1 MLQSSR
7 FGLDLRTVRVTWTIL
22 VLLAALGLAYALRQV
37 LFLIALSLFFAYL
50 LFPLV
55 HFAQR
60 WGIRS
65 RPLTI
70 AVVYLVVLAILGGAA
85 IAVGPR
91 LAAEV
96 QGLAQK
102 LPEMTRRIQSGE
114 IVVGFLARGGWESQ
128 QIREIDRLVQ
138 SHMGEIVIYAQQAT
152 ASVLKWLAG
161 AWVIVLIPVLAFF
174 ILKDVERFTST
185 AIWRLGHEG
194 RRRRVWWG
202 IAEDLHLLLGQ
213 YVRALLLLALITFVV
228 WSAVFLAAG
237 APYALVL
244 AGIGGALEVVP
255 VVGPLTAGVVAIGV
269 CLFAGYDHP
278 WLLALFILVWRLIQ
292 DYAVNPLVM
301 ARGIDIHP
309 ALVIVGVLAGGEIA
323 GVAGMFLAAPVM
335 AAVRIV
341 ARRLQAPDKSPVD
354 GDEDE
359 GSAGDVKRDRLD
371 VLDPISD
378 LSAAAPARLPTPSSS
393 ERAFELDRAT
403 APPRPDERA
412 ARDQGPIGRP
422 SAEG

>member
-1 MLQSSR
+1 MFQSSR
-7 FGLDLRTVRVTWTIL
+7 LGLDLRTVRVTWTIL

-55 HFAQR
+55 HFVQR
-60 WGIRS
+60 RGIRS
-65 RPLTI
+65 RALTI
-70 AVVYLVVLAILGGAA
+70 VAVYLVVLAILGGAA

-102 LPEMTRRIQSGE
+102 LPEMTKRIQNGE

-138 SHMGEIVIYAQQAT
+138 SHMGEIVLYAQQAA

-185 AIWRLGHEG
+185 AVWRLGHEG

-202 IAEDLHLLLGQ
+202 ITEDLHLLLGQ
-213 YVRALLLLALITFVV
+213 YVRALLLLALITFVA

-269 CLFAGYDHP
+269 CLFAGYEHP
-278 WLLALFILVWRLIQ
+278 WLLALFIVIWRLIQ

-341 ARRLQAPDKSPVD
+341 ARRLQAPDKAPVD

-359 GSAGDVKRDRLD
+359 GAVAG
-371 VLDPISD
+371 VL
-378 LSAAAPARLPTPSSS
+378 
-393 ERAFELDRAT
+393 
-403 APPRPDERA
+403 
-412 ARDQGPIGRP
+412 DQGPGGQVESRGL
-422 SAEG
+422 A